1 MQSAHAV
8 HGHAARDAQVC
19 HADLAVPDD
28 SQFTRFGLV
37 VVVVFDFFLI
47 AARDLR
53 ENQPDARQQR
63 LHQLL
68 RPALKRFGKHR
79 VVRIGNGMGG
89 DVPRRIPVEARIV
102 HQNAHQLGNH
112 KRRVR
117 VVDLDHILF
126 VEVLRRTVDLD
137 VLAHNGL
144 HGRGD
149 EEILLL

>member
-1 MQSAHAV
+1 MQGAHTV
-8 HGHAARDAQVC
+8 HGHAAGDAEVR
-19 HADLAVPDD
+19 HTHLTVPDD
-28 SQFTRFGLV
+28 GKLARFGGV
-37 VVVVFDFFLI
+37 VVVVFDLFLI

-53 ENQPDARQQR
+53 EDQPDARQQR

-79 VVRIGNGMGG
+79 VVRIGDGMGG

-137 VLAHNGL
+137 VLAHDGL
-144 HGRGD
+144 HRGRN